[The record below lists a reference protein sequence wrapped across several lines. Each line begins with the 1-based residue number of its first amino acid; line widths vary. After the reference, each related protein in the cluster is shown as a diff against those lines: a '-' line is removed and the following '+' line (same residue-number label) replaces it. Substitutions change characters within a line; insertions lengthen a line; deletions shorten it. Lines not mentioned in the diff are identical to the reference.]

1 MTPAERLLRTIG
13 EAHALLAR
21 ERDLIGRGE
30 FAGLVALADA
40 KQAALA
46 EIDEVIRQVHGTPEL
61 RAALSGLIE
70 DSWRNERL
78 IAAARQGVAG
88 ARRRIGAILATRRG
102 AVAYDRHGA
111 PIRSREDAV
120 SESSRA

>member
-1 MTPAERLLRTIG
+1 MTPAEQLLRVIG

-21 ERDLIGRGE
+21 ERDLISRGD
-30 FAGLVALADA
+30 FTGLAALAGA
-40 KQAALA
+40 KQAALE
-46 EIDEVIRQVHGTPEL
+46 EIDEVIRRVRGTPGL
-61 RAALSGLIE
+61 RAALTGLIE
-70 DSWRNERL
+70 DGRRNERL
-78 IAAARQGVAG
+78 LAAARQGVAG
-88 ARRRIGAILATRRG
+88 ARRRIDAIRATRRG